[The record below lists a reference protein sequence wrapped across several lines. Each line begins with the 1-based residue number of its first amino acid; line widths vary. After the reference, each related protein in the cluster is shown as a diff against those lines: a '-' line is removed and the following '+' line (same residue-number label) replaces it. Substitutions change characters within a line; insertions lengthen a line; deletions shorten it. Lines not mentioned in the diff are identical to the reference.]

1 MDRVEIR
8 EGLRYFVQGDC
19 AYFGEKECPF
29 ENNLACQ
36 ECDERI
42 HELLSYLHSQGLV
55 LKVEGELPSVFDYNE
70 DVMSAVE
77 YKKKLVSCGFFE
89 SLIGDE

>member
-19 AYFGEKECPF
+19 SYFGEKECPF
-29 ENNLACQ
+29 DDNLACQ

-42 HELLSYLHSQGLV
+42 HELIAYLHSQGV
-55 LKVEGELPSVFDYNE
+55 VIKAGYDELFNE
-70 DVMSAVE
+70 VTE
-77 YKKKLVSCGFFE
+77 P
-89 SLIGDE
+89 LIRGK